1 MEALNFNQVGA
12 EWAETRKEE
21 KKKKRLWFKATFN
34 GSRDSEYVL
43 QSNHAQIPPLPLML
57 KVVSAWADVVSL
69 AGNPATRYSSGK

>member
-1 MEALNFNQVGA
+1 MKAFDFNQVGA
-12 EWAETRKEE
+12 KWAETKKEE

-57 KVVSAWADVVSL
+57 KVVSAWADVISL
-69 AGNPATRYSSGK
+69 AGNAATRCSSAK